1 MPANLNEIVD
11 DLTGQLSQAGSGNG
25 ARTQSDQYMQSMAK
39 PSGPVSPSYA
49 PQQAQPQ
56 PPSRS
61 AMPPPMDPAASMQ
74 QAQLQMQQ
82 AVMQQQAMEGQTMRP
97 PYTQPYS
104 QMAYATQPGFQG
116 ASMNPLQMPV
126 WQTNDACLPPGAASA
141 QVAAMSPAAQMQ
153 MLKQQKMAQLQ
164 AQQQAM
170 MAQSA
175 AAQAGQACL
184 RNANGKKSKN
194 GAMSSGFQGTDT
206 ERLARLQFWLIVI
219 ALIILV
225 VFGIVLIVRGYQN
238 AGELH
243 DIQSTLRS
251 PVGG

>member
-25 ARTQSDQYMQSMAK
+25 ARTQSDQYMQSMVPISK
-39 PSGPVSPSYA
+39 PAGPVSPSYA
-49 PQQAQPQ
+49 PQQAQLQ

-61 AMPPPMDPAASMQ
+61 AMPPPMDPAASVQ
-74 QAQLQMQQ
+74 QAM
-82 AVMQQQAMEGQTMRP
+82 MQQQAIEGQTMRP

-104 QMAYATQPGFQG
+104 QMAYATQAGFQG

-141 QVAAMSPAAQMQ
+141 QMGAMSPAAQMQ
-153 MLKQQKMAQLQ
+153 MIKQQKMAQLQ
-164 AQQQAM
+164 AQQQSM

-184 RNANGKKSKN
+184 RNNANGKKAKN
-194 GAMSSGFQGTDT
+194 GSASSGFQGTDT

-225 VFGIVLIVRGYQN
+225 VFGIVLIVRAYQN

-251 PVGG
+251 PVGA